1 MSRTQEESI
10 AKIHYGPLW
19 KYEGRTG
26 YAEYVETRAVAG
38 TLHISGQAG
47 YSSSGELPK
56 KDMRTQL
63 RNTFANIAGLLKTA
77 NYPTNQVIKIHIYV
91 TDMERALEAYD
102 EVTEGLQQWGAAPTS
117 VMTEVS
123 RLASADM
130 LCEIEAVAV
139 R

>member
-1 MSRTQEESI
+1 MSRTQEESTVNI
-10 AKIHYGPLW
+10 RYGPLW
-19 KYEGRTG
+19 KYEGKTG
-26 YAEYVETRAVAG
+26 YAEYVETSAVAG
-38 TLHISGQAG
+38 TLYISGQAG

-56 KDMRTQL
+56 NDMRAQI
-63 RNTFANIAGLLKTA
+63 RNTFANITELLKTA
-77 NYPTNQVIKIHIYV
+77 NYPTDHVIKIHIYV

-102 EVTEGLQQWGAAPTS
+102 EVTKGLQQWGAAPTS

-130 LCEIEAVAV
+130 LCEIEAMAV